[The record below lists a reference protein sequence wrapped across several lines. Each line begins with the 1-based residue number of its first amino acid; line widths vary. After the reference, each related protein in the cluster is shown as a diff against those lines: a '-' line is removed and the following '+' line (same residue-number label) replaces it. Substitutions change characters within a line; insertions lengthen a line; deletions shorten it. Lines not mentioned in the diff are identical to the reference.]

1 MKPQTLLRTAALVA
15 AVLAGGAQAAEMTI
29 YQGRDFRGPSYTLK
43 GNANLADINFQDK
56 VSSIVVRSGTWDVCT
71 ERDLAGQCATLYPGE
86 YPVLNRRLNNQIE
99 SMRVLDRQAL
109 SQRDGVVIY
118 SQPNFGGKS
127 VDLKGDAA
135 TLTSHGIQDQAS
147 SLKVRGGKWEF
158 CTQPNFAGDCVTLA
172 QGDYP
177 SLEQR
182 LNHRI
187 ESVRE
192 VERQIARADP
202 DFRRGYARGERES
215 DYRDRNDDNRYRG
228 NSYRDNDYRDKS
240 SREND
245 YRDRSYD
252 NRR

>member
-1 MKPQTLLRTAALVA
+1 MNRKTLRTAALVA

-29 YQGRDFRGPSYTLK
+29 FQGRDFRGPSYTLK
-43 GNANLADINFQDK
+43 GNANLADVNFQNK
-56 VSSIVVRSGTWDVCT
+56 VSSIVVRLGTWDVCT
-71 ERDLAGQCATLYPGE
+71 DRDLAGECVTLYPGE
-86 YPVLNRRLNNQIE
+86 YPVLNGRLDNRIE
-99 SMRVLDRQAL
+99 SMRVLDRQTL

-135 TLTSHGIQDQAS
+135 TLASHGIQDQAS

-192 VERQIARADP
+192 VARQVARNEPSYNRD
-202 DFRRGYARGERES
+202 YAR
-215 DYRDRNDDNRYRG
+215 RDRD
-228 NSYRDNDYRDKS
+228 
-240 SREND
+240 
-245 YRDRSYD
+245 SYD
-252 NRR
+252 NRDNNYRRDDN

>member
-1 MKPQTLLRTAALVA
+1 MKRHTLLRTAALVA
-15 AVLAGGAQAAEMTI
+15 AVIAGGAQAAEMTI
-29 YQGRDFRGPSYTLK
+29 YQGRDFRGPSYTLR
-43 GNANLADINFQDK
+43 GNANLGDIDFQNK

-71 ERDLAGQCATLYPGE
+71 ERDLAGQCVTLYPGE
-86 YPVLNRRLNNQIE
+86 YPVLNRRLNNRIE
-99 SMRVLDRQAL
+99 SMRVIDRQAL
-109 SQRDGVVIY
+109 NQRGGGVVIY
-118 SQPNFGGKS
+118 SQPNFSGKA

-192 VERQIARADP
+192 VDRQVARADP
-202 DFRRGYARGERES
+202 DFRRGYAQRDRQYDYRERN
-215 DYRDRNDDNRYRG
+215 DDYGYRDRD
-228 NSYRDNDYRDKS
+228 RDW
-240 SREND
+240 
-245 YRDRSYD
+245 